1 MEIRRL
7 SEFVDFD
14 PGINQTRAEKK
25 LGQQEIS
32 YYDNQSFERDLKKI
46 QIKREVQNYQPNF
59 SEFAVQLG
67 DVVINNTTQLAAIV
81 GPTNVGRVLSL
92 NFTRVNFNSS
102 QLDQNYFV
110 YLFNEYTDLQ
120 KQKAQQL
127 QGTGTTVRIT
137 SKALEHF
144 VIPVIPLA
152 EQQKM
157 GLAYTKVIE
166 LQSNLTLYGSLLE
179 DLTKSMLKDNLK
191 GGLKLE

>member
-46 QIKREVQNYQPNF
+46 QAKQEAQNYQPNF

>member
-46 QIKREVQNYQPNF
+46 QVKREVQNYQPNF

-191 GGLKLE
+191 GD

>member
-46 QIKREVQNYQPNF
+46 QTKREVQHYQPNF
-59 SEFAVQLG
+59 SEFAVQFG

-120 KQKAQQL
+120 KQKVQQL

-191 GGLKLE
+191 GD

>member
-1 MEIRRL
+1 MMVEIRRL

-46 QIKREVQNYQPNF
+46 QVDREAQKYQPNF
-59 SEFAVQLG
+59 SEFAVQPG

-81 GPTNVGRVLSL
+81 GQANAGRVLSL
-92 NFTRVNFNSS
+92 NFTKVNFNSP

-120 KQKAQQL
+120 KQKVQQL
-127 QGTGTTVRIT
+127 QGTGSTVRIT
-137 SKALEHF
+137 NRALEHF
-144 VIPVIPLA
+144 VIPVIPLV

-157 GLAYTKVIE
+157 GLAYAKVVE
-166 LQSNLTLYGSLLE
+166 LQSNLTVYGSLLE
-179 DLTKSMLKDNLK
+179 DLTKSILKKNLE
-191 GGLKLE
+191 GD

>member
-46 QIKREVQNYQPNF
+46 QVERKLKDYQPNF
-59 SEFAVQLG
+59 SDFAVQLG

-81 GPTNVGRVLSL
+81 GSTNVGRVLSL
-92 NFTRVNFNSS
+92 NFTKVNFNGS

-166 LQSNLTLYGSLLE
+166 LQSNLTVYGSLLE
-179 DLTKSMLKDNLK
+179 DLTKSILKKNLE
-191 GGLKLE
+191 GD